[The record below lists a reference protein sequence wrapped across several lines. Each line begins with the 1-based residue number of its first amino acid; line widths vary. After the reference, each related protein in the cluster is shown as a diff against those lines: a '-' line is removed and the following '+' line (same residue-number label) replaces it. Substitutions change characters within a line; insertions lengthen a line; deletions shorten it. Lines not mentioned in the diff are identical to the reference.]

1 LESLL
6 QGGRP
11 LRITRWGEAVLHRPT
26 RPVEVFDAAFQDL
39 VRDMFATMAAADG
52 VGLAS
57 TQVGDDR
64 AFFIFRC
71 PDADGRLLIGT
82 VCNPVVE
89 SPSGRGRNLVS
100 EEEGCLS
107 LPGAYAPLAR
117 PDHAVCRGLDHN
129 GQPIEIVGTGLLAR
143 CLQHETDHLDGT
155 VFGDRLSSRLRG
167 RLQTRHQETAYR
179 YPADWPISPKLP
191 FRPEGAPD
199 GPSA

>member
-1 LESLL
+1 LDSLL

-26 RPVEVFDAAFQDL
+26 RPVEVFDAEFQTL
-39 VRDMFATMAAADG
+39 LRDMFATMLAADG

-57 TQVGDDR
+57 TQVDDDR
-64 AFFIFRC
+64 SFFIFRC
-71 PDADGRLLIGT
+71 PDADGRVLIGA

-89 SPSGRGRNLVS
+89 LPSGRNRHLVS

-117 PDHAVCRGLDHN
+117 PDHAICRGSDHN
-129 GQPIEIVGTGLLAR
+129 GQPLEIVGTGLLAR
-143 CLQHETDHLDGT
+143 CLQHETDHLSGT
-155 VFGDRLSSRLRG
+155 VFGDRLSSRVRG
-167 RLQTRHQETAYR
+167 RLQASHLETAYR
-179 YPADWPISPKLP
+179 YPPDWPISPKRP